1 MIRVAIIDDH
11 FIVRVG
17 LKAIIDMESDIDF
30 CGESDSAAH
39 IVDFVD
45 ECKPDVLLLDIR
57 MPDRDGIDALAELKR
72 ARPNQNVLMLT
83 TSETDNDIFQAIS
96 LGAKGYLLKDRDSMS
111 IIDAV
116 RKVAAGGK
124 FIPPAVR
131 ERYRELEAMEE
142 ITPAETKI
150 LELVVDGLS
159 NDEIAKSLSISLSG
173 VKFHISNLLSKLYVR
188 DRSQLVATALLRGFV
203 KRRVT
208 LQPKEGHPPA
218 QSGSPS

>member
-17 LKAIIDMESDIDF
+17 LKTIIEMESDMSF
-30 CGESDSAAH
+30 CGESDSALR

-57 MPDRDGIDALAELKR
+57 LPDRDGIDALAELMKF
-72 ARPNQNVLMLT
+72 RPKQNVLMLT
-83 TSETDNDIFQAIS
+83 TSEADNDIFQAIT

-116 RKVAAGGK
+116 RKVASGGK

-131 ERYRELEAMEE
+131 DRYRERELMEE
-142 ITPAETKI
+142 LTPAETKV

-159 NDEIAKSLSISLSG
+159 NEEIAKSLSISISG
-173 VKFHISNLLSKLYVR
+173 VKFHIRNLLSKLYVR

-203 KRRVT
+203 KRN
-208 LQPKEGHPPA
+208 
-218 QSGSPS
+218 